1 MEQRLRTLSE
11 PRSRQWPARVADGHF
26 VGNAL
31 SEKGSTRVGGLVFN
45 ARLLSVPGG
54 SRLSGDKAYSAGS
67 TANAYF

>member
-1 MEQRLRTLSE
+1 M
-11 PRSRQWPARVADGHF
+11 
-26 VGNAL
+26 GNAL

-45 ARLLSVPGG
+45 ARLLPVPGG